1 MKEYK
6 YLMVYDSIVDD
17 IQNGY
22 LKYNDKIPSI
32 RKMAKKLDVSRTTVE
47 SAYLQL
53 LVEGYIYS
61 KEKVGYFVDVQYSCL
76 LYTSRCV

>member
-32 RKMAKKLDVSRTTVE
+32 RKMAKKDRKSTRLNS
-47 SAYLQL
+47 SH
-53 LVEGYIYS
+53 
-61 KEKVGYFVDVQYSCL
+61 
-76 LYTSRCV
+76 